1 MLRKYR
7 KGRRDKSRRTIL
19 HKIGKDEWNRSC
31 RNGVNMNLDILKNEE
46 KRMNLIMFVFLTV
59 IPVVAFLYVL
69 LFNGGSARDSVVLC
83 MSLCGVITRVLEKP
97 LGKYAK
103 YVYISTLPA
112 VGAIVIVL
120 GTPGC
125 FGAMVEAYFLV
136 LFLAVPYYNLSLI
149 KVCAAATVVTNV
161 IAMLLFQKAY
171 LAMYTISIWIFAW
184 MVYVLAVLVAVIIVM
199 RAYALFETVET
210 KEHEAE
216 KILEN
221 IRRAFDGLR
230 RSSESIY
237 TSLHGFEA
245 GTTQIATSTEEISC
259 NAGMQIQQVES
270 SIQIFN
276 DLNAMIIS
284 SEERVSQTVE
294 NMKRLKEKNDEGI
307 RAITELSGKFKENI
321 ESTRKASEG
330 VTLLA
335 QKSNSIG
342 EIIES
347 IGQIAKQTNL
357 LALNAAIE
365 AARAGEAGKGFA
377 VVADEINGLSMES
390 ANATKE
396 IDTILKDIMETVE
409 ETNQIMNKNSVLV
422 KESSEKLDDTVKIFE
437 TMIDSSEEVLSVIAD
452 LKKELIS
459 IVDIKDSLLE
469 SMNRLEQTSQK
480 SAETTT
486 EISMATEEQV
496 TGVESILHS
505 LETVQGGIERLAEI
519 LESE

>member
-7 KGRRDKSRRTIL
+7 KGPRDKSGRTIL

-171 LAMYTISIWIFAW
+171 LAMYTISIWIFVW

-365 AARAGEAGKGFA
+365 AARAGDAGRGFA
-377 VVADEINGLSMES
+377 VVAEEINSLSGES
-390 ANATKE
+390 STATHK
-396 IDTILKDIMETVE
+396 IDVILKDILSTVTE
-409 ETNQIMNKNSVLV
+409 ITGLMDSNHIIVDESNV
-422 KESSEKLDDTVKIFE
+422 KLGDTVQIFE
-437 TMIDSSEEVLSVIAD
+437 AILHSSEEVIKVID
-452 LKKELIS
+452 LLKEELVG
-459 IVDIKDSLLE
+459 IVDIKEKLLQA
-469 SMNRLEQTSQK
+469 MNRVE
-480 SAETTT
+480 
-486 EISMATEEQV
+486 EISRTS
-496 TGVESILHS
+496 VEN
-505 LETVQGGIERLAEI
+505 TAEI
-519 LESE
+519 SSSTQDQASGVQAIMDSMENVQHGIQQLSDIINV